1 MIEACTAAGVA
12 GEVETAVSCSN
23 TGKVSMNATIA
34 AVEPHKVGG
43 VFGYVSKSASKCYNK
58 GAVSYMNRYPSSR
71 Q

>member
-34 AVEPHKVGG
+34 AVELHKVGG